1 MEGLNILLRA
11 ILDLSE
17 LDWVVSDVSHDSI
30 CEQVILD
37 SVTFELLNTLVIF
50 SLGLSVELQFSVFD
64 KLVQEEL
71 TIEVILG
78 LIICQV

>member
-1 MEGLNILLRA
+1 VEGLNILLRA

-17 LDWVVSDVSHDSI
+17 LDWVVSDVPHDSI